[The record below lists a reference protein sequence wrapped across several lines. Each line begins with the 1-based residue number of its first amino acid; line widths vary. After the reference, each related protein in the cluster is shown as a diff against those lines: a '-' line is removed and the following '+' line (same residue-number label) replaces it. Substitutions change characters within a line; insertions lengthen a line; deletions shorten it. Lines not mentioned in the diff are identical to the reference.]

1 MRTELLIRNGNLIK
15 NNKLE
20 IFELFWFLVLPNSN
34 IEYIFETDFLIIS
47 LKQIDDEYKFCIS
60 TINQLQFTTAP
71 YMMNCSMC
79 FFDEVH

>member
-1 MRTELLIRNGNLIK
+1 MRTELLIRKGNLIK
-15 NNKLE
+15 NNKFE
-20 IFELFWFLVLPNSN
+20 IFESFCFLVLLNGN
-34 IEYIFETDFLIIS
+34 IKYIFETDFLIIS
-47 LKQIDDEYKFCIS
+47 LKQIDVEYKFYIS

>member
-47 LKQIDDEYKFCIS
+47 LKQIYVEYKFYIS
-60 TINQLQFTTAP
+60 TINQLQLTTTP